1 MSATLHASRFAAA
14 FEGTRLRL
22 LSAGLFGDGRPS
34 HLAFTAIGR
43 GEGITTCALGTAA
56 ALAAHGEQG
65 PVLVID
71 GSPVGTRMAEMLA
84 LPQLPVAPDAGPEAV
99 TAAVSALPFQGLSML
114 SLTVAPPALGDSRSE
129 AWAET
134 WEVLRSRFGRIVVDA
149 GSLRSDGPRRWASWV
164 GSTVLVIDTSR
175 VTREALS
182 AFGRERRQ
190 AGPVLAGFVLNKR
203 RFHVPAALYRALT

>member
-1 MSATLHASRFAAA
+1 MSPALRASRFAAA
-14 FEGTRLRL
+14 FEDTRLRL
-22 LSAGLFGDGRPS
+22 LSAGLFGHGRPR
-34 HLAFTAIGR
+34 HLALTAIGR
-43 GEGITTCALGTAA
+43 GEGVTTSALGTAA
-56 ALAAHGEQG
+56 ALASHSEHG

-84 LPQLPVAPDAGPEAV
+84 LPQVPVAPDAGTGVV
-99 TAAVSALPFQGLSML
+99 TAAVLGLSLQGLSML
-114 SLTVAPPALGDSRSE
+114 SLTAAPPALGDTNTS

-134 WEVLRSRFGRIVVDA
+134 WEVLRSRFGSIVVDA

-175 VTREALS
+175 VTREALK

>member
-1 MSATLHASRFAAA
+1 MSPALRASRFAAA
-14 FEGTRLRL
+14 FEDTRLRL
-22 LSAGLFGDGRPS
+22 LSAGLLGHGRPR
-34 HLAFTAIGR
+34 HLALTAIGR
-43 GEGITTCALGTAA
+43 GEGVTTSALGTAA
-56 ALAAHGEQG
+56 ALASHGENG
-65 PVLVID
+65 PVLAID

-84 LPQLPVAPDAGPEAV
+84 LPQVPVAPDAGTGVV
-99 TAAVSALPFQGLSML
+99 TAAVLGLSLQGLSML
-114 SLTVAPPALGDSRSE
+114 SLTAAPPALGDANTP

-134 WEVLRSRFGRIVVDA
+134 WEVLRSRFGCIVVDA

-175 VTREALS
+175 VTREALH
-182 AFGRERRQ
+182 AFSRERRQ